1 MTTYVAVSQT
11 LMGRKTNP
19 TQFGLGMLQLLQCKY
34 SVQYIIKR
42 VFDIIRW
49 CKNAYKQQKS
59 TNELEI
65 QMLGAG

>member
-42 VFDIIRW
+42 VFDISRW
-49 CKNAYKQQKS
+49 CKTH
-59 TNELEI
+59 TNSRRA
-65 QMLGAG
+65 QMKWKFKC